1 LRKDLTEVAK
11 NIKIEVLPKKANS
24 GRFISSFGGLSGY
37 GANYYGYAWPRVFAK
52 YMFSVFEKNATMD
65 TKTGVRYK
73 RAILEKGSSEEE
85 MDMLRNFLGREPN
98 SDAYMRSLGI
108 K

>member
-1 LRKDLTEVAK
+1 
-11 NIKIEVLPKKANS
+11 
-24 GRFISSFGGLSGY
+24 
-37 GANYYGYAWPRVFAK
+37 
-52 YMFSVFEKNATMD
+52 MFSVFEKNGIMD

-73 RAILEKGSSEEE
+73 KTILEKGSSEEE
-85 MDMLRNFLGREPN
+85 MDMLHNFLGREPN